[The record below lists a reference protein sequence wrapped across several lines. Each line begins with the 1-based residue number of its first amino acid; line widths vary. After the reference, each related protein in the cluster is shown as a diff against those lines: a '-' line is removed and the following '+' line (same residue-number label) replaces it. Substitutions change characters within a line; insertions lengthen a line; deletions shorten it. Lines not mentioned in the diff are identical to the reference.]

1 MKVALFGG
9 TGFVGSYIIDELLK
23 NGHEPVVLVRDGSES
38 KLNNSEKCKIISGDV
53 TDVKSIENTIDGSD
67 AVIYCIGIIR
77 EFPRKGI
84 TFEKLHFQ
92 AAKDCIDIS
101 KRLDV
106 KRFIMMSANGVKV
119 DGTGYQRT
127 KYLAEEY
134 LKFSNLDWTIFR
146 PSLIFGD
153 PRGGDRPEF
162 CSQLK
167 KDMLSLPFPAP
178 NFHPGLNPMN
188 AGKFAMSPI
197 HIKNVAEFFVKSI
210 DLKESIKK
218 TYCLGGEAYYWKDI
232 ISTIAKSYGKKKW
245 SVPAPA
251 IGVQILATVLG
262 RFSWFPITKD
272 QISMLLEGNVC
283 ESEEY
288 YNLFKIE
295 QIPFNTETLS
305 YLNN

>member
-1 MKVALFGG
+1 
-9 TGFVGSYIIDELLK
+9 
-23 NGHEPVVLVRDGSES
+23 
-38 KLNNSEKCKIISGDV
+38 
-53 TDVKSIENTIDGSD
+53 
-67 AVIYCIGIIR
+67 
-77 EFPRKGI
+77 
-84 TFEKLHFQ
+84 
-92 AAKDCIDIS
+92 
-101 KRLDV
+101 
-106 KRFIMMSANGVKV
+106 MMSANGVKV

-153 PRGGDRPEF
+153 PRGGGRPEF

-197 HIKNVAEFFVKSI
+197 HINNVAEFFVKSI
-210 DLKESIKK
+210 ELKESIKK
-218 TYCLGGEAYYWKDI
+218 IYSLGGEAYYWKDI
-232 ISTIAKSYGKKKW
+232 ITTIAKSYGKKKW
-245 SVPAPA
+245 TVPAPA
-251 IGVQILATVLG
+251 IGVQILATFLG

-272 QISMLLEGNVC
+272 QITMLLEGNVC
-283 ESEEY
+283 DSKEFY
-288 YNLFKIE
+288 DLFQIE

-305 YLNN
+305 YLNK

>member
-53 TDVKSIENTIDGSD
+53 NDVKSIKNTIEGSD

-153 PRGGDRPEF
+153 PRGEDRPEF

-218 TYCLGGEAYYWKDI
+218 TYSLGGEAYYWKDI
-232 ISTIAKSYGKKKW
+232 ISTIAESYGKKKW
-245 SVPAPA
+245 TVPAPA
-251 IGVQILATVLG
+251 IGVQILAIFLG

-272 QISMLLEGNVC
+272 QITMLLEGNVC
-283 ESEEY
+283 ESKEFYDSFE
-288 YNLFKIE
+288 IE
-295 QIPFNTETLS
+295 QTPFNTETLS